1 MSRMI
6 LVSVLISVSILAIAG
21 GIGYWIYNGYN
32 YYTTDDAQVTGQTLN
47 INSTQAGQLTAL
59 NVKLGQ
65 TINAGQII
73 GTVSSAAPTSTPT
86 PTTATNAVAPTN
98 INQISDVTS
107 PIAGTVIQ
115 LSAVQGQNVTP
126 GLPLAEIADLTTPT
140 VTAYIDE
147 STINNVKTGQQVD
160 VHVDA
165 YSSTTYTGSIQ
176 QVVQS
181 TASQFSLLPTT
192 DYADG
197 NFTKVG
203 QRIPVVVSLAGTS
216 GNALVPGMSAEVTIH
231 LH

>member
-73 GTVSSAAPTSTPT
+73 GTVSTAAPTSTPT

-147 STINNVKTGQQVD
+147 NTINNVKTGQQVD